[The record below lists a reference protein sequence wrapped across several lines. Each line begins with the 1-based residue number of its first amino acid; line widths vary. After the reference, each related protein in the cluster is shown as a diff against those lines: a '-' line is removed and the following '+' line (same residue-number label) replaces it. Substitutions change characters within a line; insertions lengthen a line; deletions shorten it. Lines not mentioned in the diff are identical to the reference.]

1 MVYACLVSSPL
12 NATIMIRK
20 NSLFCKL
27 IRIKTSSKFIF
38 DSYMAVFQPELETCP
53 VCKSCG
59 NCHVH
64 AYYDRSVIDF
74 RNGRKVTDSLCV
86 LRLICDSCHHT
97 HALLPDILIPYAS
110 YSLMFILRILRECF
124 LGRSTMEHLC
134 DRFSITPVQLHK
146 WLKLWNKHKQQWL
159 GILEDSYSS
168 FSMSFIRRF
177 TCNFLQSHKNPTM
190 SGTKTAHCCQRV
202 FQPDISIW

>member
-1 MVYACLVSSPL
+1 
-12 NATIMIRK
+12 
-20 NSLFCKL
+20 
-27 IRIKTSSKFIF
+27 
-38 DSYMAVFQPELETCP
+38 MAVFQPELETCP
-53 VCKSCG
+53 VCGSCG

-97 HALLPDILIPYAS
+97 HAMLPDILIPYAS
-110 YSLMFILRILRECF
+110 YSLMFILRVLGEWF
-124 LGRSTMEHLC
+124 LGHSTMEHLC
-134 DRFSITPVQLHK
+134 DRFSITPIQLHK

-159 GILEDSYSS
+159 GILEDSETSDASFLKVLAVSDSYSD

>member
-1 MVYACLVSSPL
+1 MSLYPGGSSHE
-12 NATIMIRK
+12 
-20 NSLFCKL
+20 CK
-27 IRIKTSSKFIF
+27 T
-38 DSYMAVFQPELETCP
+38 
-53 VCKSCG
+53 
-59 NCHVH
+59 
-64 AYYDRSVIDF
+64 
-74 RNGRKVTDSLCV
+74 KVTDSLCV

-159 GILEDSYSS
+159 GILEDSETSDASFLKVLAVSDSYSS

>member
-1 MVYACLVSSPL
+1 MSTAGRSYRIYVLMVYACLVSSLL

-38 DSYMAVFQPELETCP
+38 DSYMAIFQPELETCP
-53 VCKSCG
+53 VCGSCN

-110 YSLMFILRILRECF
+110 YSLMFILRVLGEWF
-124 LGRSTMEHLC
+124 LGLPLKIVIFDRWTASVLSACPFFWICISKHQNILLHMFQCKFEQNLEHL
-134 DRFSITPVQLHK
+134 V
-146 WLKLWNKHKQQWL
+146 
-159 GILEDSYSS
+159 
-168 FSMSFIRRF
+168 
-177 TCNFLQSHKNPTM
+177 
-190 SGTKTAHCCQRV
+190 
-202 FQPDISIW
+202 